1 MRHLKLVI
9 QYDGTAYSGWQI
21 QQKETTIQG
30 SLEDAVYSVT
40 GERTRVTGAARTD
53 AGVHAFEQVAA
64 LSTLSALSPEILL
77 RALNAHLPD
86 AIRITGAEECPE
98 SFHPRYSAKNKIYS
112 YLISRPGA
120 YSVFLQKYSWQIG
133 YSLNL
138 HSIKKAADCLTG
150 KHDFTSFRASGCS
163 SKHPVREIMDIQVSD
178 YESTGF
184 LSFMFSTPL
193 IRISIRA
200 NAFLRHMARN
210 IVGTLVDVGRGQTRP
225 EDMKKILESRDRQ
238 AAGITAP
245 ARGLFLE
252 KIEY

>member
-86 AIRITGAEECPE
+86 AIRLPD
-98 SFHPRYSAKNKIYS
+98 
-112 YLISRPGA
+112 
-120 YSVFLQKYSWQIG
+120 LQ
-133 YSLNL
+133 
-138 HSIKKAADCLTG
+138 
-150 KHDFTSFRASGCS
+150 
-163 SKHPVREIMDIQVSD
+163 
-178 YESTGF
+178 
-184 LSFMFSTPL
+184 
-193 IRISIRA
+193 
-200 NAFLRHMARN
+200 
-210 IVGTLVDVGRGQTRP
+210 
-225 EDMKKILESRDRQ
+225 
-238 AAGITAP
+238 
-245 ARGLFLE
+245 ARGLFGISSKVLMADWLFTE
-252 KIEY
+252 PSFNKKGRRLSHRKT